1 MSMAAR
7 RKARILLCQAL
18 YQWQMTQDDPAL
30 IKHQFIQNNMG
41 KNFEEK
47 YFSNS
52 FLAIT
57 HQVGRLDSLL
67 SPLLIDNTIDELTA
81 VELAVLRIG
90 AYEITQQVDIP
101 ISVSITE
108 AVRLSK
114 RFGATDGYK
123 FVNAVLDRV
132 AKHLDSHGS

>member
-18 YQWQMTQDDPAL
+18 YQWQITQDDPSR
-30 IKHQFIQNNMG
+30 IKQQFIENNMG
-41 KNFEEK
+41 KNFEES
-47 YFSNS
+47 YFANS
-52 FLAIT
+52 FLTIT
-57 HQVGRLDSLL
+57 EQVARLDALL

-90 AYEITQQVDIP
+90 AYEITQQLDIP

-132 AKHLDSHGS
+132 AKHIDSHGS